1 MFEDLLT
8 PISDEAPCGE
18 YLKDNRSLFRGYRNE
33 FNMAQS
39 SFRQLMEIPDA
50 LEDAELVEANF
61 ANWQKLS
68 DTCYQCLK
76 ENSKDLEIF
85 SWFTVAQLFGP
96 EPFQNLSSSLKTM
109 ESVVEKYWDT
119 LNPVLPEKKRKGD
132 TEQQQAVEVAEH
144 RIKPL
149 LQLIGDTAES
159 GLLYMPLQMLALVGD
174 IDYGRF
180 YKNEKDGTLATLKAE
195 AVSALA
201 SERGEVEA
209 RILALGESLEALT
222 QLETLISSKCGDVGA
237 QALSFRF
244 VKESIERLISALRYL
259 VGEQFTHWPL
269 DPVVETPAEPEPVEV
284 TPTVDPAVADAVAES
299 PITPAVSPVSAAA
312 PAALSSPA
320 IATMATASA
329 AATREQALADL
340 QVIADYFLENEPHS
354 PIYLLLKRAIR
365 WGGMSLPELLEE
377 LVGDNNAVH
386 QRIEHLA
393 GLESAEHKAELK
405 ATAVPQP
412 QVVMPPET
420 VQEEVKAQESTSTP
434 SSDSGLSNIE
444 W

>member
-50 LEDAELVEANF
+50 LEDAELVDANL

-68 DTCYQCLK
+68 ETCYQCLK
-76 ENSKDLEIF
+76 ETSKDLEIF
-85 SWFTVAQLFGP
+85 SWFTVAQLFGAQ
-96 EPFQNLSSSLKTM
+96 PFQNLSNALRTM
-109 ESVVEKYWDT
+109 ENVVENYWDT
-119 LNPVLPEKKRKGD
+119 LHPVLPEKKRKGD
-132 TEQQQAVEVAEH
+132 TEQAQAVEVAEH
-144 RIKPL
+144 RVKPL

-201 SERGEVEA
+201 SERGEVES

-222 QLETLISSKCGDVGA
+222 QLETLISSKCADVGA

-259 VGEQFTHWPL
+259 VGEQFAHWPL
-269 DPVVETPAEPEPVEV
+269 DPVVEAQAEPQSSESAPVAEDSV
-284 TPTVDPAVADAVAES
+284 NDPSVSATAPQAVASVAA
-299 PITPAVSPVSAAA
+299 TA
-312 PAALSSPA
+312 PAALSSPGVVTMT
-320 IATMATASA
+320 ATNA

-340 QVIADYFLENEPHS
+340 QAIADYFLENEPHS

-377 LVGDNNAVH
+377 LVGDNGAVH

-393 GLESAEHKAELK
+393 GLESAEHKAVLK
-405 ATAVPQP
+405 ATAAPQP
-412 QVVMPPET
+412 QVVMPSET
-420 VQEEVKAQESTSTP
+420 VQEEVKVQESTSTP

>member
-50 LEDAELVEANF
+50 LEDAELVDANL

-68 DTCYQCLK
+68 ETCYQCLK
-76 ENSKDLEIF
+76 ETSKDLEIF
-85 SWFTVAQLFGP
+85 SWFTVAQLFGA
-96 EPFQNLSSSLKTM
+96 EPFQNLSNALRSM
-109 ESVVEKYWDT
+109 ENVVENYWDT
-119 LNPVLPEKKRKGD
+119 LHPVLPEKKRKGD
-132 TEQQQAVEVAEH
+132 TEQAQAVEVAEH
-144 RIKPL
+144 RVKPL

-201 SERGEVEA
+201 SERGEVES

-222 QLETLISSKCGDVGA
+222 QLETLISNKCADVGA

-259 VGEQFTHWPL
+259 VGEQFAHWPL
-269 DPVVETPAEPEPVEV
+269 DPVVEAPAEPEPAEIS
-284 TPTVDPAVADAVAES
+284 PSVDPATVGAVAES
-299 PITPAVSPVSAAA
+299 PVTPAVSSVSAAA
-312 PAALSSPA
+312 LSAPA

-377 LVGDNNAVH
+377 LVGDNGAVH

-393 GLESAEHKAELK
+393 GLESAEHKAVLK
-405 ATAVPQP
+405 ATAAPQP
-412 QVVMPPET
+412 QVVMPSET
-420 VQEEVKAQESTSTP
+420 VQEEVKVQESTSTP

>member
-1 MFEDLLT
+1 V
-8 PISDEAPCGE
+8 
-18 YLKDNRSLFRGYRNE
+18 
-33 FNMAQS
+33 S
-39 SFRQLMEIPDA
+39 S
-50 LEDAELVEANF
+50 
-61 ANWQKLS
+61 
-68 DTCYQCLK
+68 
-76 ENSKDLEIF
+76 
-85 SWFTVAQLFGP
+85 
-96 EPFQNLSSSLKTM
+96 
-109 ESVVEKYWDT
+109 
-119 LNPVLPEKKRKGD
+119 
-132 TEQQQAVEVAEH
+132 
-144 RIKPL
+144 
-149 LQLIGDTAES
+149 
-159 GLLYMPLQMLALVGD
+159 
-174 IDYGRF
+174 
-180 YKNEKDGTLATLKAE
+180 
-195 AVSALA
+195 
-201 SERGEVEA
+201 
-209 RILALGESLEALT
+209 
-222 QLETLISSKCGDVGA
+222 
-237 QALSFRF
+237 
-244 VKESIERLISALRYL
+244 
-259 VGEQFTHWPL
+259 
-269 DPVVETPAEPEPVEV
+269 
-284 TPTVDPAVADAVAES
+284 
-299 PITPAVSPVSAAA
+299 VSAAA